1 MSEIEQLREELA
13 TTRAELD
20 AYRERYQ
27 KALERARL
35 LELGILAGRKSE
47 RLHGDDEAQMS
58 MQLLALLKGAEEDG
72 VSVVV
77 VEDGP
82 HDADDDA
89 PGDAEGQLEG
99 ARARGRGR
107 ARRALPEALPRVE
120 IEVTPP
126 EVQEEGL
133 AAFRRIGEEVSEV
146 VERRPASLVVV
157 RIVRPKYARKDEGPE
172 TIAEQLAEET
182 PTTPAVVIAAPPERP
197 IERGLAGPG
206 LLAQTL
212 TMRWQDHL
220 PLHRQ
225 EAIFARDGLPLARQ
239 TICDWHLQLAE
250 LCAPLVDA
258 MMVDAFTAPY
268 VCVDATGVLVQA
280 EERCRRAHFWVLVAP
295 PAGQS
300 PRPATRRVSP
310 PRRARRRR
318 AARSL
323 RRASPRDPRRHRH
336 GRTTESGHPAPD
348 RRSPAPPRPLPP
360 AMDRRGHARI
370 RGQSER
376 GRTPPRRPASHPA
389 RLAVGRARDCPR
401 GMTEWGRAPRH
412 LGGRRRGVRRRAIC
426 ARRE

>member
-146 VERRPASLVVV
+146 VERRPASLV
-157 RIVRPKYARKDEGPE
+157 
-172 TIAEQLAEET
+172 
-182 PTTPAVVIAAPPERP
+182 
-197 IERGLAGPG
+197 
-206 LLAQTL
+206 
-212 TMRWQDHL
+212 
-220 PLHRQ
+220 
-225 EAIFARDGLPLARQ
+225 RQ

-268 VCVDATGVLVQA
+268 VCVDATSASAGRSSARSSSSRITAARATPPASSSSPARA
-280 EERCRRAHFWVLVAP
+280 ESRRAGLQPISSICVITSGGGAIPWAWP
-295 PAGQS
+295 QRSGIS
-300 PRPATRRVSP
+300 SS
-310 PRRARRRR
+310 RRRCGQPPPSFSK
-318 AARSL
+318 RS
-323 RRASPRDPRRHRH
+323 RR
-336 GRTTESGHPAPD
+336 
-348 RRSPAPPRPLPP
+348 
-360 AMDRRGHARI
+360 
-370 RGQSER
+370 
-376 GRTPPRRPASHPA
+376 
-389 RLAVGRARDCPR
+389 
-401 GMTEWGRAPRH
+401 
-412 LGGRRRGVRRRAIC
+412 
-426 ARRE
+426 